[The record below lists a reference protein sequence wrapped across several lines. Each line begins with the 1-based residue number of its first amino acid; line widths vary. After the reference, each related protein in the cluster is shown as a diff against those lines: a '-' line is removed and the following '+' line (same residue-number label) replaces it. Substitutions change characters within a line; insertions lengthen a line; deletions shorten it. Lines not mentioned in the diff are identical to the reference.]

1 MPAVLARDRVQ
12 PRPRL
17 PSATRG
23 SEPRAS
29 ARQATAVTGR
39 PRAAAPWTRP
49 PCADHTDRA
58 RPDQTSSPPPVSMAP
73 PRGPDL
79 LTGQGPGAPAPACTT
94 VAEIGGEPHGEAATQ
109 PTQRPDARWVPTR
122 GVPSA
127 WPCRGLPPA
136 VHRSVRARSATAS
149 TPGQPNGAGTGERLP
164 VRHARLIRRVNRTGR
179 PGLFWLLPGAQ
190 DHGYGCPSRAAARR
204 SRPGRGSRP

>member
-1 MPAVLARDRVQ
+1 
-12 PRPRL
+12 
-17 PSATRG
+17 
-23 SEPRAS
+23 
-29 ARQATAVTGR
+29 
-39 PRAAAPWTRP
+39 
-49 PCADHTDRA
+49 
-58 RPDQTSSPPPVSMAP
+58 MAP

-179 PGLFWLLPGAQ
+179 PGLFWLLPGHKIMGTAARAEQ
-190 DHGYGCPSRAAARR
+190 QPGEAAPAAAADHDQARAAGRVDQGFGGGR
-204 SRPGRGSRP
+204 WPGRSGTPAPPC